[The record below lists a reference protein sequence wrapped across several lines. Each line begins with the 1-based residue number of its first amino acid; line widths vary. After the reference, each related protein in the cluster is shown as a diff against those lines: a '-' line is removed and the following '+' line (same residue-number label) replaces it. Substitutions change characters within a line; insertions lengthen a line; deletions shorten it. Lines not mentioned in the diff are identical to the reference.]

1 MVPLCRHI
9 GDLGNI
15 VADATN
21 TATVN
26 IADSVISL
34 NGPLSIVGRSIVIHA
49 GEDDL
54 GLGGDAGSMTTG
66 NAGARLGCGVIAIAA
81 CD

>member
-1 MVPLCRHI
+1 M

-21 TATVN
+21 TASVN
-26 IADSVISL
+26 IVDSVISL
-34 NGPLSIVGRSIVIHA
+34 NGPFSILGRSIVIHA

-54 GLGGDAGSMTTG
+54 GTGGDAGSMATG
-66 NAGARLGCGVIAIAA
+66 NAGARLGCGVIAAAA
-81 CD
+81 CP